1 MLQTG
6 TAIRRMLT
14 EAPPLAW
21 GRGGFPG
28 HVAFKWSPVE
38 SVRVGQTKKGERACV
53 RCTTAIAG
61 ILGDVCVETLSLQ
74 PAVQVLVPREMAE
87 D

>member
-1 MLQTG
+1 MLQIG

-14 EAPPLAW
+14 EEPPLAW

-28 HVAFKWSPVE
+28 QVAFKWRPVE
-38 SVRVGQTKKGERACV
+38 SVSVGQTKNGERACV
-53 RCTTAIAG
+53 RCTTG
-61 ILGDVCVETLSLQ
+61 FLDILQNVCIEMFSLQ
-74 PAVQVLVPREMAE
+74 LAIQVLEPGKMAE